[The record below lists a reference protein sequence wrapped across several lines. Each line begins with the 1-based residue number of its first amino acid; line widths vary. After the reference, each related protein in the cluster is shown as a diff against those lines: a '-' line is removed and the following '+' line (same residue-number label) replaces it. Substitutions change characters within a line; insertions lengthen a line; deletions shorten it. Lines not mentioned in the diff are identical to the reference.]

1 MVRAYIPAPRPVD
14 LVYAPIDLA
23 MAICEG
29 LKKKGHEVTYYGP
42 KGSKPPCRLISL
54 GIEPLVQSQHEMQKL
69 VHDTERQMHYIPGLY
84 DQYYVREMF
93 EAAARGEYDVLHFHH
108 PEVALPYARLYPNVP
123 VVYTLHDPIFD
134 WYSHTFKM
142 YKAPNQFFVS
152 ISDSQRR
159 PAPWLPYLATV
170 YNGIHIKDYPFSRTH
185 EDYLLFAGRIVP
197 DKGVAEAVQVAR
209 KSGNKLL
216 IAGPVFSDTQ
226 NYFNKRIKPYLNDD
240 VRYLGYIDRDKL
252 TPLLQR
258 AKAFLMPIKWEEP
271 FGVAM
276 IEAMASGTPVIAMNR
291 GSVPEVVVD
300 GVTGFI
306 VNDVRGMVRAVSKID
321 TISRQF
327 CHDYVAINFSMQ
339 KMVDG
344 YEKVFEAAIRK
355 VSKS

>member
-1 MVRAYIPAPRPVD
+1 MTMSV
-14 LVYAPIDLA
+14 
-23 MAICEG
+23 
-29 LKKKGHEVTYYGP
+29 
-42 KGSKPPCRLISL
+42 
-54 GIEPLVQSQHEMQKL
+54 
-69 VHDTERQMHYIPGLY
+69 
-84 DQYYVREMF
+84 
-93 EAAARGEYDVLHFHH
+93 
-108 PEVALPYARLYPNVP
+108 
-123 VVYTLHDPIFD
+123 
-134 WYSHTFKM
+134 
-142 YKAPNQFFVS
+142 
-152 ISDSQRR
+152 
-159 PAPWLPYLATV
+159 
-170 YNGIHIKDYPFSRTH
+170 
-185 EDYLLFAGRIVP
+185 
-197 DKGVAEAVQVAR
+197 
-209 KSGNKLL
+209 
-216 IAGPVFSDTQ
+216 
-226 NYFNKRIKPYLNDD
+226 
-240 VRYLGYIDRDKL
+240 KL